1 MKKTLLFAAIILA
14 LLISCNQKYKDEPKI
29 IFAPKSSTEE
39 LLKQEMENSLENIKN
54 SEGVY
59 ENHLLII
66 NKENVIKSLKIDE
79 QIKIPKTKF
88 ELVLYS
94 YSIGG
99 DIIRLS
105 EYVIK
110 ENGKYYVINKYFSSY
125 DDDPFKN
132 GLGEES
138 KKILEKEEKW
148 KESNESIWW
157 K

>member
-1 MKKTLLFAAIILA
+1 MKKSLLIATVISM
-14 LLISCNQKYKDEPKI
+14 LLISCKNNHNDEQKI
-29 IFAPKSSTEE
+29 IFSPKSSTIE
-39 LLKQEMENSLENIKN
+39 LLKQGMENSLENIKN

-59 ENHLLII
+59 ENHLLLI

-79 QIKIPKTKF
+79 QIKIPKTKL

-110 ENGKYYVINKYFSSY
+110 ENGKYYIINKYFSSY

-132 GLGEES
+132 GLGEEA

-148 KESNESIWW
+148 MESNESVWW
-157 K
+157 R

>member
-1 MKKTLLFAAIILA
+1 MNKQIAIQA
-14 LLISCNQKYKDEPKI
+14 
-29 IFAPKSSTEE
+29 
-39 LLKQEMENSLENIKN
+39 
-54 SEGVY
+54 
-59 ENHLLII
+59 
-66 NKENVIKSLKIDE
+66 E
-79 QIKIPKTKF
+79 QITKTFGDFTAVDHISF
-88 ELVLYS
+88 EVKK
-94 YSIGG
+94 G

>member
-1 MKKTLLFAAIILA
+1 
-14 LLISCNQKYKDEPKI
+14 
-29 IFAPKSSTEE
+29 
-39 LLKQEMENSLENIKN
+39 MENSLENIKN

-59 ENHLLII
+59 ENHLLLI

>member
-1 MKKTLLFAAIILA
+1 MKKS
-14 LLISCNQKYKDEPKI
+14 LLITTIVSILLMSCKNYHNDEQKI
-29 IFAPKSSTEE
+29 IFSPKSSTIE
-39 LLKQEMENSLENIKN
+39 LLKQGMENSLENIKN

-59 ENHLLII
+59 ENHLLLI

-110 ENGKYYVINKYFSSY
+110 ENGKYYLINKYFSSY

>member
-1 MKKTLLFAAIILA
+1 MKKSLLIATVISM
-14 LLISCNQKYKDEPKI
+14 LLISCKNNHNDEQKI
-29 IFAPKSSTEE
+29 IFSPKSSTIE
-39 LLKQEMENSLENIKN
+39 LLKQGMENSLENIKN

-59 ENHLLII
+59 ENHLLLI

-110 ENGKYYVINKYFSSY
+110 ENGKYYIINKYFSSY

-132 GLGEES
+132 GLGEEA

-148 KESNESIWW
+148 MESNESVWW
-157 K
+157 R

>member
-1 MKKTLLFAAIILA
+1 MKKSLLIATVISM
-14 LLISCNQKYKDEPKI
+14 LLISCKNNHNDEKKI
-29 IFAPKSSTEE
+29 IFSPKSSTIE
-39 LLKQEMENSLENIKN
+39 LLKQGMENSLENIKN

-59 ENHLLII
+59 ENHLLLI

-110 ENGKYYVINKYFSSY
+110 ENGKYYIINKYFSSY

-132 GLGEES
+132 GLGEEA

>member
-1 MKKTLLFAAIILA
+1 MHLNYPQLMK
-14 LLISCNQKYKDEPKI
+14 QD
-29 IFAPKSSTEE
+29 
-39 LLKQEMENSLENIKN
+39 Q
-54 SEGVY
+54 
-59 ENHLLII
+59 
-66 NKENVIKSLKIDE
+66 IDE

>member
-1 MKKTLLFAAIILA
+1 MKKS
-14 LLISCNQKYKDEPKI
+14 LLITTVISILLMSCKNYHTDEQKI
-29 IFAPKSSTEE
+29 IFSPKSSTIE
-39 LLKQEMENSLENIKN
+39 LLKQGMENSLENIKN

-59 ENHLLII
+59 ENHLLLI

-125 DDDPFKN
+125 DDDPFQN